1 MYKFVIIAL
10 MMFVSFAN
18 AQTKKT
24 KKPKVETIEVDS
36 LASDSTKLAI
46 KELKIPRQ
54 FLVYTKKAKN
64 NTERIK
70 LCFNLITSDTV
81 LNYCMNDSICRDPE
95 VFKLLFQEKKADT
108 VYVLIYVDAF
118 SKPLTNNPKC
128 ESGKETKLFFVR
140 WNTKT
145 NKSIW
150 KQRTISSCMKG
161 ITDMTKDP
169 IEDWDKTSPLVLNY
183 YKGGDDFIEITF
195 DPKKVDLGFQSSSE
209 NEAK

>member
-1 MYKFVIIAL
+1 MYKFIIIAL

-18 AQTKKT
+18 AQTRKT
-24 KKPKVETIEVDS
+24 KKPKVESIEVDS

-95 VFKLLFQEKKADT
+95 VFKLLFQDKKADT

-195 DPKKVDLGFQSSSE
+195 YPKKVNLGFQSSSE
-209 NEAK
+209 N

>member
-1 MYKFVIIAL
+1 
-10 MMFVSFAN
+10 MFASFAN

-24 KKPKVETIEVDS
+24 KKPKVESIEVDS

-46 KELKIPRQ
+46 IELKIPRQ

-64 NTERIK
+64 KTERIK
-70 LCFNLITSDTV
+70 LCFNLITNDTV

-108 VYVLIYVDAF
+108 VYVLIYIDAF
-118 SKPLTNNPKC
+118 TKPLNNDPKC

-140 WNTKT
+140 WNNKT
-145 NKSIW
+145 NNAIW
-150 KQRTISSCMKG
+150 KQRTISSCYKG
-161 ITDMTKDP
+161 VTNMTKDP
-169 IEDWDKTSPLVLNY
+169 IEDWDKTSTLVLNY

-195 DPKKVDLGFQSSSE
+195 DPEKPDLGFQSSSE

>member
-1 MYKFVIIAL
+1 MYKFIIIAL
-10 MMFVSFAN
+10 MIFVSFAN

-24 KKPKVETIEVDS
+24 KTPKVESIENDS
-36 LASDSTKLAI
+36 LISDSTI
-46 KELKIPRQ
+46 VSVIELKIPRQ

-64 NTERIK
+64 KTERIK
-70 LCFNLITSDTV
+70 LCFNLITNDTV

-95 VFKLLFQEKKADT
+95 VFKQLFQEKKADT
-108 VYVLIYVDAF
+108 VYVLVYVDAF
-118 SKPLTNNPKC
+118 SKPLTNDPKC

-150 KQRTISSCMKG
+150 KQRTISSCIKG
-161 ITDMTKDP
+161 VTNMTKDP

-195 DPKKVDLGFQSSSE
+195 DPEKPDLGFQSSSE
-209 NEAK
+209 N